1 MELNGSSD
9 VHYIQAIM
17 GGLVSK
23 IINVNSLGRPAL
35 KFKPLKSIY
44 ESEDSNNKQRKAA
57 ISGSPFRSDRFRTE
71 TVSDCEEIIPA
82 DISLGEIKRR
92 CKAKRKKLTEMENND
107 KNTCFFPT
115 DTSIEISYTDE
126 QRKEDE
132 ADLEEPISS
141 LKLKLSKK
149 KLKQSCFQKCVFTS
163 PVSQETFPENIPHSP
178 QESLETVESIHT
190 HSDVKVESFKSLNDL
205 VSLADGS
212 TSMSDLDTGSSGFL
226 SYEVPRWLNGDSEEQ
241 TSSAKAS
248 ATSLCIVHEPI
259 DIKSEPLGTDA
270 NVVSVAGS
278 YLYMSYSDMDFG
290 EDKYHIPSTVNGNEL
305 RSGRFTFVTEE
316 APSCVINEVP
326 FECLETGASTIL
338 IKESSNAV
346 HEEPFGPVGLV
357 MPLCFSRGDVRIV
370 KETTD
375 VELPQLSSQDYLSS
389 PVLESENKGL
399 SIIDAEIVV
408 GIKDVEL
415 LQIRS
420 QDSPSFPVFESEN
433 GGPCMIDAD
442 IVAGITDVVL
452 PQISSQDYPSSTVL
466 LEFKNEG
473 LSISDADIIKGF
485 TDVELQQFS
494 SLDSSSK
501 KGLSRSDAE
510 IVKGVT
516 DVELHPQN
524 SQDSPSPP
532 ELDSNNEILSL
543 SDAEIV
549 GIIDVELQLLSS
561 YGNPSYPELQ
571 SKNEGDVARPIP
583 ARAELGAIEDSFCIP
598 ENKFEHDS
606 IFGYPILP
614 CNKTEVVSERIH
626 SGAEICRSG
635 QEESCTKGITC
646 LVDIETVT
654 QMSESEQI
662 AAGCD
667 GSNSEMIGESDS
679 KEDQPLITDDNVVNA
694 GISFMSSQN
703 STPCSSLG
711 TDSDSVGHHH
721 SPTVQPVEKCSS
733 PVTAEPVTDVDEVL
747 DCSTVTSPDAI
758 NRVAVMEDLED
769 NHGRKLDYPPKRLF
783 SARKA
788 ISPSSQEKL
797 LQAVDADELYDKIKP
812 SRIRIIGPK
821 VKMNSDGVLKK
832 RKMMKNGSAQLVPK
846 GILKAPN
853 VSFMV
858 PRHCSEGASIQTC
871 ADKAVSFT
879 QRQMHDI
886 EVLATKLMKQLK
898 SMKEIVEQSLL
909 VETLQ
914 TDSCSSTQLKY
925 TVDKMR
931 MATENAAEAEETTK
945 KWLSMMS
952 KDCNRFCKILKT
964 TELKAAA
971 AAASS
976 SPSGNEVHRKRRKI
990 TFADETGGNLCHVKI
1005 FKDDHEYLLGPE
1017 SETAI

>member
-23 IINVNSLGRPAL
+23 IINVNSLGRPTL

-57 ISGSPFRSDRFRTE
+57 IFGSPFRSDRFRTE
-71 TVSDCEEIIPA
+71 MVSDCEEICPA

-92 CKAKRKKLTEMENND
+92 CKAKRRKLTEMENHD

-126 QRKEDE
+126 QQKEDE

-149 KLKQSCFQKCVFTS
+149 KLKLSCFQKCVFTS
-163 PVSQETFPENIPHSP
+163 PVSQEAFPENIPHSP

-190 HSDVKVESFKSLNDL
+190 HSDVKAEKFKSLNDL

-212 TSMSDLDTGSSGFL
+212 TSMYDLDTGSSGFL
-226 SYEVPRWLNGDSEEQ
+226 SHEVPRWLNGESEEQ
-241 TSSAKAS
+241 TSSANSKAS
-248 ATSLCIVHEPI
+248 STSLCIGHEPI
-259 DIKSEPLGTDA
+259 DIKSEPLGTDV
-270 NVVSVAGS
+270 NVVSVADS

-290 EDKYHIPSTVNGNEL
+290 EDKYHIPSTVNGNES

-326 FECLETGASTIL
+326 FECLETGASTIM

-346 HEEPFGPVGLV
+346 NEEPFGPVELV

-375 VELPQLSSQDYLSS
+375 VELPQLSSQDYLTS
-389 PVLESENKGL
+389 PVLESENEGL
-399 SIIDAEIVV
+399 SIIDAEIVE
-408 GIKDVEL
+408 GITDVEL

-420 QDSPSFPVFESEN
+420 QDSPSSP
-433 GGPCMIDAD
+433 
-442 IVAGITDVVL
+442 
-452 PQISSQDYPSSTVL
+452 VL
-466 LEFKNEG
+466 LEFRNEG
-473 LSISDADIIKGF
+473 LSISDTDIIKGF

-494 SLDSSSK
+494 SHDSSSN

-516 DVELHPQN
+516 DVELQLLN

-532 ELDSNNEILSL
+532 ELDSKNEIFSL

-549 GIIDVELQLLSS
+549 GIIDAELQLLSS
-561 YGNPSYPELQ
+561 HDSPSYPELQ
-571 SKNEGDVARPIP
+571 SKNEGDVASPVS

-626 SGAEICRSG
+626 PRDEICRSG
-635 QEESCTKGITC
+635 QEESCTKGITF
-646 LVDIETVT
+646 LVDIDTVT

-679 KEDQPLITDDNVVNA
+679 KEDQPLITEDNVVNA

-703 STPCSSLG
+703 STPCSSHG

-733 PVTAEPVTDVDEVL
+733 PATDEPVTDVDEVL
-747 DCSTVTSPDAI
+747 DCSTMSSPDAI
-758 NRVAVMEDLED
+758 DSVAVMEDLED
-769 NHGRKLDYPPKRLF
+769 HPGRKLDYPPKRLF

-821 VKMNSDGVLKK
+821 VKMNPDGVLKK
-832 RKMMKNGSAQLVPK
+832 RKMNGSAQLIPK

-858 PRHCSEGASIQTC
+858 PRHCSEGAPIQTC

-976 SPSGNEVHRKRRKI
+976 SPSSNEVHRKRRKI

-1005 FKDDHEYLLGPE
+1005 FKDHHESLLGPE

>member
-9 VHYIQAIM
+9 VHFIQAIR
-17 GGLVSK
+17 GGRVSK
-23 IINVNSLGRPAL
+23 VINVNSLGSFYSNGEITLASTL

-44 ESEDSNNKQRKAA
+44 EDLNNIGSEQQKAA
-57 ISGSPFRSDRFRTE
+57 MSGSPFRSDRFRDEMT
-71 TVSDCEEIIPA
+71 SDCEEISPA

-92 CKAKRKKLTEMENND
+92 CKAKRRKVTELENHD
-107 KNTCFFPT
+107 KNTCFSPT
-115 DTSIEISYTDE
+115 DISIEISYTVE

-141 LKLKLSKK
+141 LILKLSKK
-149 KLKQSCFQKCVFTS
+149 KLKRRCFQKCVFTS
-163 PVSQETFPENIPHSP
+163 PVSQEAVPEKIPHSP
-178 QESLETVESIHT
+178 QESLQTVENIHK
-190 HSDVKVESFKSLNDL
+190 HSDVKVESFESLSDL

-226 SYEVPRWLNGDSEEQ
+226 SHEVPRWLDGESEEQ

-248 ATSLCIVHEPI
+248 STSLCIVHEPI
-259 DIKSEPLGTDA
+259 DIKSEPLETDD
-270 NVVSVAGS
+270 NVVSVADS
-278 YLYMSYSDMDFG
+278 YLYMSYSDMHFG

-305 RSGRFTFVTEE
+305 RTERLTSVTEE

-338 IKESSNAV
+338 TEESSNAAV
-346 HEEPFGPVGLV
+346 NEEPFGHVKFV

-370 KETTD
+370 KEITD
-375 VELPQLSSQDYLSS
+375 VELPQLSSQNFLSS
-389 PVLESENKGL
+389 PVLVSEKEGL
-399 SIIDAEIVV
+399 SISEAEIVE
-408 GIKDVEL
+408 GITNVEL
-415 LQIRS
+415 LQISS
-420 QDSPSFPVFESEN
+420 QDSPSPPLFESEN
-433 GGPCMIDAD
+433 EGPCIIDAD
-442 IVAGITDVVL
+442 IVAGITNVEL
-452 PQISSQDYPSSTVL
+452 PQLSGQDYPSSPV

-473 LSISDADIIKGF
+473 LSISDADIIK
-485 TDVELQQFS
+485 
-494 SLDSSSK
+494 
-501 KGLSRSDAE
+501 A
-510 IVKGVT
+510 VT
-516 DVELHPQN
+516 
-524 SQDSPSPP
+524 
-532 ELDSNNEILSL
+532 
-543 SDAEIV
+543 
-549 GIIDVELQLLSS
+549 DVELQLLSIHDS
-561 YGNPSYPELQ
+561 PSYPELE
-571 SKNEGDVARPIP
+571 SKNEGDAASPTLRCNPIIPVP
-583 ARAELGAIEDSFCIP
+583 ARTDLGAIEVSFFIP

-614 CNKTEVVSERIH
+614 CNKTEVVTERINP
-626 SGAEICRSG
+626 GAEICRSG
-635 QEESCTKGITC
+635 QEESCTKVITY
-646 LVDIETVT
+646 LMDIDTVT
-654 QMSESEQI
+654 QMSESEQSSG
-662 AAGCD
+662 GCD
-667 GSNSEMIGESDS
+667 GCNSEMIGESDG
-679 KEDQPLITDDNVVNA
+679 KEDQPLITEDNVVNG
-694 GISFMSSQN
+694 GISFTSSQN

-733 PVTAEPVTDVDEVL
+733 PATVEPVTDVDEVL

-769 NHGRKLDYPPKRLF
+769 HHARKLDYPPKRLF

-821 VKMNSDGVLKK
+821 VKINPDGVLMK

-858 PRHCSEGASIQTC
+858 PRHGTECASIRTC

-886 EVLATKLMKQLK
+886 EVLAMKLMKQLK

-909 VETLQ
+909 TETLQ

-952 KDCNRFCKILKT
+952 KDCSRFCKILKT
-964 TELKAAA
+964 TEMK

-976 SPSGNEVHRKRRKI
+976 SPSINEVHRKRRKI
-990 TFADETGGNLCHVKI
+990 TFADETGGNLCQVKI
-1005 FKDDHEYLLGPE
+1005 FEYHNDLF
-1017 SETAI
+1017 

>member
-23 IINVNSLGRPAL
+23 IINVNSLGRPTL

-71 TVSDCEEIIPA
+71 MVSDCEEISPA

-92 CKAKRKKLTEMENND
+92 CKAKRRKLTEMENHD
-107 KNTCFFPT
+107 KNTCLFPT
-115 DTSIEISYTDE
+115 DISSEISYTDE

-149 KLKQSCFQKCVFTS
+149 KLKRSCFRKCVFTS
-163 PVSQETFPENIPHSP
+163 PASQKAFPENIPHSP

-190 HSDVKVESFKSLNDL
+190 YSDVKVKSFKSLNDV

-226 SYEVPRWLNGDSEEQ
+226 SHEVRRWLNGEPEEQ

-248 ATSLCIVHEPI
+248 STSLCIVHEPI
-259 DIKSEPLGTDA
+259 DIKSEPLGTDV
-270 NVVSVAGS
+270 NVVSVADS

-346 HEEPFGPVGLV
+346 NEEPFGPVELV

-389 PVLESENKGL
+389 PVLESENEGL
-399 SIIDAEIVV
+399 SIIDAEIVE
-408 GIKDVEL
+408 GITDVEL

-420 QDSPSFPVFESEN
+420 QDSPSSPVLF
-433 GGPCMIDAD
+433 
-442 IVAGITDVVL
+442 
-452 PQISSQDYPSSTVL
+452 
-466 LEFKNEG
+466 EFKNEG
-473 LSISDADIIKGF
+473 LSISDTDIIQGF
-485 TDVELQQFS
+485 TDVELQPFS
-494 SLDSSSK
+494 SHDSSSN

-516 DVELHPQN
+516 DVELQPLN

-532 ELDSNNEILSL
+532 ELDSKNGIFCL

-549 GIIDVELQLLSS
+549 GIIDAELQLLSS
-561 YGNPSYPELQ
+561 HDSPSYPELQ
-571 SKNEGDVARPIP
+571 SKNEGDVARPVP
-583 ARAELGAIEDSFCIP
+583 ARAELGAVENSFCIP
-598 ENKFEHDS
+598 ENKFEDDS

-626 SGAEICRSG
+626 PGAEICRSS

-646 LVDIETVT
+646 LMDIDTVA
-654 QMSESEQI
+654 QMSESEQSG
-662 AAGCD
+662 AGCD
-667 GSNSEMIGESDS
+667 GCNSEMIGESDS
-679 KEDQPLITDDNVVNA
+679 KEGQPLITEDDVVNA

-711 TDSDSVGHHH
+711 TDTDSVGHHH
-721 SPTVQPVEKCSS
+721 SPTVH
-733 PVTAEPVTDVDEVL
+733 EPVTDVDEVL

-758 NRVAVMEDLED
+758 NSVAVMEDLED
-769 NHGRKLDYPPKRLF
+769 RHGRKLDYPPKRLF

-797 LQAVDADELYDKIKP
+797 LQAVDADELYDKMKP

-821 VKMNSDGVLKK
+821 VKMNPDGVLKK

-853 VSFMV
+853 VSFVV

-925 TVDKMR
+925 TVEKMR

-976 SPSGNEVHRKRRKI
+976 SPSSNEVHRKRRKI

-1005 FKDDHEYLLGPE
+1005 FKDHQESLLGPE